1 MRRLGSARC
10 CARGFPWL
18 VLSSALGLLNCR
30 REPEPERASSA
41 EVSAPVRSSGSE
53 RAEPPPAPPAALPLA
68 SSSPSLAPD
77 SQGAPSTPLHA
88 GLNQWLDASLYRFK
102 VASLRDCSGS
112 APVAAA
118 SISAAGSELRLSVSV
133 SITAKVDSLLASPRD
148 ITLERDGV
156 ILQAELQ
163 PSAACG
169 APLPTKQLRRG
180 ESAVGA
186 VNFVLPSRDFA
197 KRLKLHFSPTRWG
210 GAPPATVEL
219 PECLADCAGASA
231 SAR

>member
-10 CARGFPWL
+10 CAHRFSWL
-18 VLSSALGLLNCR
+18 VLSSALGLLHCR
-30 REPEPERASSA
+30 RKPEPERASTA
-41 EVSAPVRSSGSE
+41 EVSAAARTSGSE
-53 RAEPPPAPPAALPLA
+53 RAEPPPALPVAMPLA

-77 SQGAPSTPLHA
+77 LQGAPSTPLHA
-88 GLNQWLDASLYRFK
+88 GLNQWLESSLYRFK
-102 VASLRDCSGS
+102 VASVHDCSGA

-118 SISAAGSELRLSVSV
+118 SVSAAGSELRLCVRV

-148 ITLERDGV
+148 IALERDGV

-163 PSAACG
+163 PSAASG

-186 VNFVLPSRDFA
+186 VNFVVPSRDFA

-219 PECLADCAGASA
+219 PECLADCAGASEN
-231 SAR
+231 AR